1 VLTTNQKGAIAEA
14 AIVNEAVRLGIGVWR
29 PFADHE
35 RYDVILDVGAQLLRV
50 QCKYAPR
57 RGEVVVIR
65 LRTARRTSSGML
77 RTLYSSGEIDAFAAY
92 CPETDR
98 CYFLPLADCIG
109 RFEVCLRLTSTLNNQ
124 RNRVNWARDYEF
136 GAKLGAVLGP

>member
-1 VLTTNQKGAIAEA
+1 LSFAFEQ
-14 AIVNEAVRLGIGVWR
+14 LG
-29 PFADHE
+29 
-35 RYDVILDVGAQLLRV
+35 
-50 QCKYAPR
+50 
-57 RGEVVVIR
+57 
-65 LRTARRTSSGML
+65 TSSGML